1 MDQINPN
8 FTTPESPESTAK
20 TVYQTGN
27 TQPPKKHRGLIA
39 FLLICVILLGGLSCA
54 MGLMNFHLFQQLSEQ
69 PEAKES
75 SFFGFQDDV
84 QEATVSLSTHDVTL
98 PQDAELS
105 MNMQPA
111 PVSPDNIQQEG
122 GLPLQDI
129 YEKAIDSVVS
139 VFCTGKTGTTSGTGV
154 VLSKDG
160 YIVTNY
166 HVIENANSIE
176 VCLADQSRL
185 SAVLVGKDMVSDLAV
200 LYVQASNLKPA
211 EFGDSNILRVGDS
224 VVAIGDPLGVELRGT
239 MTDGIVSAI
248 NRSVTTDGRSMTLI
262 QTNAALNEGNSG
274 GPLLNCYGQVI
285 GINTMKIGDYVSN
298 AGVEGLGFAIP
309 SSTVKEVVDALLT
322 QGYVPGRPSF
332 GVSYQEI
339 SVFDHIIYRL
349 PEGLY
354 ITDVDPNSNAAAQ
367 GIKSGDVLTRFDGT
381 RVTDGTALKQLVY
394 SHDAGDTVSVE
405 ICRSGK
411 YHTINVIL
419 DEAR

>member
-1 MDQINPN
+1 MDQMNPN
-8 FTTPESPESTAK
+8 FTTPEPQEPAPK

-39 FLLICVILLGGLSCA
+39 FLLICVILLGGLSGA
-54 MGLMNFHLFQQLSEQ
+54 MGFINFQLLQQLSNQSDSE
-69 PEAKES
+69 ES
-75 SFFGFQDDV
+75 SFFGFQNDA
-84 QEATVSLSTHDVTL
+84 QEATAPLSNHDVTL

-105 MNMQPA
+105 MNMQDA
-111 PVSPDNIQQEG
+111 PVSPENIPQKG

-139 VFCTGKTGTTSGTGV
+139 IFCTGKTGTSSGTGV
-154 VLSKDG
+154 VLSKNG

-166 HVIENANSIE
+166 HVVENAAAIE
-176 VCLADQSRL
+176 VRL
-185 SAVLVGKDMVSDLAV
+185 SDQNQLSATLIGKDVISDLAV
-200 LYVQASNLKPA
+200 LYVEASNLVPA
-211 EFGDSNILRVGDS
+211 EFGDSNTLRVGDS
-224 VVAIGDPLGVELRGT
+224 VVAIGDPLGIELRGT

-248 NRSVTTDGRSMTLI
+248 NRSVSTDGRSMTLI

-309 SSTVKEVVDALLT
+309 SSTVKDVVDALMT
-322 QGYVPGRPSF
+322 QGYVPGRPSL
-332 GVSYQEI
+332 GLSCQEI
-339 SVFDHIIYRL
+339 SVFDQIIYRL

-354 ITDVDPNSNAAAQ
+354 ITEVDPDSNAFVQ
-367 GIKSGDVLTRFDGT
+367 GIKSGDVLIRFDGL
-381 RVTDGTALKQLVY
+381 RVSENNTLKQLLY
-394 SHDAGDTVSVE
+394 SHEAGDAVSVE
-405 ICRSGK
+405 IYRSGK
-411 YHTINVIL
+411 QQTVTVIL